1 MENTTLSTNNINKI
15 NNINN
20 TNNRDNTNNK
30 DNKNNSKQGGN
41 IIIRKETPE
50 DYRKTEYMVMRAFW
64 NIHVPGCNEH
74 LLVSK
79 LRNSPDYL
87 PEFS

>member
-15 NNINN
+15 NNINNTNN

-50 DYRKTEYMVMRAFW
+50 DYRKTEYMVMP
-64 NIHVPGCNEH
+64 V
-74 LLVSK
+74 LVN
-79 LRNSPDYL
+79 RTA
-87 PEFS
+87 